1 MAKRR
6 VYEENAVITKTA
18 ELFARYGYRNIT
30 MQFLAEELGI
40 AKPTLYVYGRSKQS
54 LLDTVNIRFL
64 EQVEIGLKLAQAE
77 KGAGNQLRKV
87 MHLWIE
93 LYAREWPSI
102 RVYHAE
108 IKEVSGPTREAI
120 RVRSAKIVAA
130 LTTMVKKA
138 QADGE
143 IDPDLPPRFVVWT
156 ILGAINWM
164 PRWYR
169 SESWTPLQIGDF
181 LTNMVFMKRA
191 ASSGR

>member
-54 LLDTVNIRFL
+54 LLDAVNIRFL

-77 KGAGNQLRKV
+77 KGAGNQLRRV
-87 MHLWIE
+87 VHLWIE
-93 LYAREWPSI
+93 LYARESPSI

-108 IKEVSGPTREAI
+108 GKEISGPTREVM
-120 RVRSAKIVAA
+120 RVRQAKIVAA
-130 LTTMVKKA
+130 LTTIVKKA

-143 IDPDLPPRFVVWT
+143 INKDLPARFVVWAM
-156 ILGAINWM
+156 LGVINWM

-169 SESWTPLQIGDF
+169 LESWTPKQIGDF
-181 LTNMVFMKRA
+181 LTSMLFSNQ
-191 ASSGR
+191 